1 MQLGEF
7 DQKKKHYYEQQ
18 IRKKKKK
25 KERKTDLFQSA
36 IFAKNNYQKKFITVE
51 KQINTSADKHNKNK
65 ISRHLIVFQSKH
77 FTALFG
83 HKSF

>member
-1 MQLGEF
+1 MNIKF
-7 DQKKKHYYEQQ
+7 AK
-18 IRKKKKK
+18 KKKKK